1 MKENKNSNVIQI
13 ANIASDDLRAFFN
26 QLLRKAYTN
35 PEITANDARAFAS
48 LAVGLDT
55 FLQNNEDREL
65 AVHNLLDALR
75 KIAEDCGYKK
85 QNISTKMAQAK
96 SEDIL
101 GQKKLVTDD
110 GKYLYLGSIL
120 GSGGEGTVYKI
131 PSMPGKVAKIYNDR
145 IDIDEKK
152 RHLKAFIHSQIPSK
166 IDNTLIAT
174 VPEKGLYTSEGE
186 FVGYLMPQI
195 SSQFK
200 IYDVMRPTS
209 ERMKY
214 FPELDYRGL
223 IVIAYNLA
231 EVVNCM
237 HRHGVI
243 IGDLS
248 LSNIVVNTDGTVCLI
263 DADSFDITDSITK
276 ERFPCCVGMA
286 ELLAPELQKA
296 GQLKGLFTK
305 ATDYFS
311 LAIIIFR
318 LLMNNADP
326 FATTSFD
333 NQLSVS
339 VNDVYSP
346 IFNGE
351 CAFVKDIPGKK
362 IPDWAP
368 DFDALPI
375 YIKDLFKRVFD
386 YNSSDY
392 LKKIVQRPTAEE
404 WMQALMRY
412 YQAPLKHCRKDTFHW
427 YRSELSKCPFCEKR
441 NVEKESSFISIGI

>member
-1 MKENKNSNVIQI
+1 MKKNKYSSIIQ
-13 ANIASDDLRAFFN
+13 ATDMTSDDLRAFFS
-26 QLLRKAYTN
+26 QLLKKAYTN

-48 LAVGLDT
+48 LAVGLDV
-55 FLQNNEDREL
+55 FLQNYENKEL
-65 AVHNLLDALR
+65 AVNNLLDGLR

-85 QNISTKMAQAK
+85 LNVSNKMQQFK
-96 SEDIL
+96 TEDVFE
-101 GQKKLVTDD
+101 QKKLVTDD

-145 IDIDEKK
+145 VDISEKE
-152 RHLKAFIHSQIPSK
+152 RHLKAFTHSQIPSK

-174 VPEKGLYTSEGE
+174 VPEKGLYTSDGE

-200 IYDVMRPTS
+200 IYDVIRSTS
-209 ERMKY
+209 DRIKY
-214 FPELDYRGL
+214 FPELDYKGL

-231 EVVNCM
+231 EVVNFM
-237 HRHGVI
+237 HLHEVI

-248 LSNIVVNTDGTVCLI
+248 LSNIIVNTDGTVCLI
-263 DADSFDITDSITK
+263 DADSFDITDSVTK

-326 FATTSFD
+326 FASVSLD
-333 NQLSVS
+333 NQISSS
-339 VNDVYSP
+339 VNDANSP
-346 IFNGE
+346 IYNGE
-351 CAFVKDIPGKK
+351 CAFIKNIPGKR
-362 IPDWAP
+362 IPHWAP
-368 DFDALPI
+368 DFDALPM
-375 YIKDLFKRVFD
+375 YIKDLFKRAFD
-386 YNSSDY
+386 YSSSDY
-392 LKKIVQRPTAEE
+392 LEKIVKRPTAEE
-404 WMQALMRY
+404 WMQALMQY
-412 YQAPLKHCRKDTFHW
+412 YQEPLKHCQKDTFHW
-427 YRSELSKCPFCEKR
+427 YRSELSKCPFCEKKS
-441 NVEKESSFISIGI
+441 VEKGSSFISIGL

>member
-1 MKENKNSNVIQI
+1 MKEKRNSNISQTTDVT
-13 ANIASDDLRAFFN
+13 SDDSREFFN
-26 QLLRKAYTN
+26 YLCKKTFNN
-35 PEITANDARAFAS
+35 PELAANDTKAFIS
-48 LAVGLDT
+48 LGVGLDA
-55 FLQNNEDREL
+55 FLKNNENSEMAAKKLCD
-65 AVHNLLDALR
+65 DLR
-75 KIAEDCGYKK
+75 KIAEDYGYKK
-85 QNISTKMAQAK
+85 QNISTEMSKLM
-96 SEDIL
+96 SDDFL
-101 GQKKLVTDD
+101 GQKKLLTDD
-110 GKYLYLGSIL
+110 GKYLYLGSVL

-145 IDIDEKK
+145 IDIAKK
-152 RHLKAFIHSQIPSK
+152 ERHLKAFTHSQIPSK
-166 IDNTLIAT
+166 IDNILIAT
-174 VPEKGLYTSEGE
+174 VPEKRLYTLEGE
-186 FVGYLMPQI
+186 FVGCLIPQI

-200 IYDVMRPTS
+200 IYDIMRPTPD
-209 ERMKY
+209 RRKY

-237 HRHGVI
+237 HQHDVI

-248 LSNIVVNTDGTVCLI
+248 LSNIIVNTDGTVCLI
-263 DADSFDITDSITK
+263 DADSFEITDPVTK

-286 ELLAPELQKA
+286 ELLAPELQTA

-326 FATTSFD
+326 FSAVVLN
-333 NQLSVS
+333 NQESAKESGANSSIL
-339 VNDVYSP
+339 
-346 IFNGE
+346 NGE
-351 CAFVKDIPGKK
+351 CAFVKNIPGKK
-362 IPDWAP
+362 IPNWAP
-368 DFDALPI
+368 AFDTLPT
-375 YIKDLFKRVFD
+375 YIRDLFKRVFD
-386 YNSSDY
+386 YNYSDY

-412 YQAPLKHCRKDTFHW
+412 YQAPLKQCQKDTFHW

-441 NVEKESSFISIGI
+441 SVEIDNSFISVGL

>member
-1 MKENKNSNVIQI
+1 MKVNKNSNII
-13 ANIASDDLRAFFN
+13 KAIDMTNDDLRAFFN
-26 QLLRKAYTN
+26 QLLKKAYTN
-35 PEITANDARAFAS
+35 PAITANDARAFAS
-48 LAVGLDT
+48 LALGLDM
-55 FLQNNEDREL
+55 FLQNNENKEL
-65 AVHNLLDALR
+65 AVDNLLDELR
-75 KIAEDCGYKK
+75 RIVKDCGDIT
-85 QNISTKMAQAK
+85 QNISTNMALFM
-96 SEDIL
+96 SEDAS
-101 GQKKLVTDD
+101 GHKKLVTDD
-110 GKYLYLGSIL
+110 GRYLYLGSIL

-131 PSMPGKVAKIYNDR
+131 PSMPGKVAKIYNNR
-145 IDIDEKK
+145 VDINEKE
-152 RHLKAFIHSQIPSK
+152 RHLKAFTHSQIPSK

-174 VPEKGLYTSEGE
+174 VPEKGLYTLEGA
-186 FVGYLMPQI
+186 FVGYLMPQV

-200 IYDVMRPTS
+200 IYDVMRPTPD
-209 ERMKY
+209 RMKY
-214 FPELDYRGL
+214 FPKLDYRGL

-248 LSNIVVNTDGTVCLI
+248 LSNIIVNIDGTVCLI
-263 DADSFDITDSITK
+263 DVDSFDITDLVTK

-296 GQLKGLFTK
+296 GQVKGLFTK

-326 FATTSFD
+326 FAIVSID
-333 NQLSVS
+333 NQVS
-339 VNDVYSP
+339 TRFNEVDSRIY
-346 IFNGE
+346 NGE
-351 CAFVKDIPGKK
+351 CAFVKNIPGKK

-392 LKKIVQRPTAEE
+392 LEKIAQRPTAEE
-404 WMQALMRY
+404 WMQVLMQY
-412 YQAPLKHCRKDTFHW
+412 HQAPMKQCQKDTFHW
-427 YRSELSKCPFCEKR
+427 YRSELSKCPFCAKKSEE
-441 NVEKESSFISIGI
+441 NSIISVEL